1 MRILPVM
8 LIFLIMAMTLH
19 AQTDD
24 AVLSIDTVAD
34 MVQIGELRGFDS
46 AVNSLT
52 FTANSQFIIAGGD
65 DTSLRVWD
73 IASKTETQTLFPHN
87 SYIKAV
93 ALSPDG
99 TTLATAS
106 WDRQVLIYSVADDG
120 FLIQTNTLS
129 GYMSVIN
136 QVAFLTDD
144 KIVFSVGD
152 GSLVLVD
159 LSNPSEQTVVEAGA
173 LYITALDVISSP
185 TGSLIAVT
193 TGFPDDS
200 LWVYDADLQNPRQV
214 KSLSTR
220 GRTTITFSPIVA
232 DERLLLATAGNGQGV
247 ALWDISASAEAE
259 LPDEP
264 FNFASTRE
272 SVLWYTDLAFS
283 PDGTL
288 LFMAYTPETVMVYD
302 VSNPSEAIELL
313 TFNNDSGIQAI
324 AVSPDGRMIA
334 TGHEDGVI
342 RLWGIDG

>member
-1 MRILPVM
+1 M
-8 LIFLIMAMTLH
+8 LIFLGIAITLH

-52 FTANSQFIIAGGD
+52 FTANSQFIIAGGE

-73 IASKTETQTLFPHN
+73 IATQSETQTLFPHN

-99 TTLATAS
+99 TKLATAS
-106 WDRQVLIYSVADDG
+106 WDRQVIIYSVADDG
-120 FLIQTNTLS
+120 FLIQTDTLS

-136 QVAFLTDD
+136 QVTFLTDD

-159 LSNPSEQTVVEAGA
+159 LSNTSEQTVIEAGA
-173 LYITALDVISSP
+173 LHIIALDVISSP
-185 TGSLIAVT
+185 TGSLIAVI
-193 TGFPDDS
+193 TGFPDES
-200 LWVYDADLQNPRQV
+200 LWIYDENLQNPRRIT
-214 KSLSTR
+214 SPSTQ
-220 GRTTITFSPIVA
+220 GRTTVAFSPIVA
-232 DERLLLATAGNGQGV
+232 DDSFVLAMAGNNEAV
-247 ALWDISASAEAE
+247 ALWDIPASSETE
-259 LPDEP
+259 LPDAP
-264 FNFASTRE
+264 FNMVSTRD

-283 PDGTL
+283 PDATLLFTAYIPGTL
-288 LFMAYTPETVMVYD
+288 LIHD
-302 VSNPSEAIELL
+302 VSNPSEERGLLAI
-313 TFNNDSGIQAI
+313 NHDSGILDI

-334 TGHEDGVI
+334 TGHENGII
-342 RLWGIDG
+342 RLWGIEAE